1 MRLLGIDTGGTFTDF
16 VYFDGTT
23 LHARKVLSTPEAPEE
38 AVLQGLRELAMDLA
52 GLHIIHGSTVATNA
66 VLEGKGARVVYVA
79 NRGLGDVLTIGRQAR
94 RALYDLQ
101 PEPPPPPV
109 PAELCLETGGR
120 LDADGAVVEALTEE
134 DIAVLLEQ
142 IHALGAESVAVNL
155 LFSFVDDRFE
165 REIARRLPSGLFAS
179 ISSQVLPEYKEY
191 ERGIATWLNAYVG
204 PLMAGYLDRTAAR
217 TRPAALSIM
226 RSSGDACGAHQAGR
240 EAVHLL
246 LSGPAGGLTGA
257 RHCAGQIGAAKCMT
271 FDMGGTSTDV
281 ALIDGDIALTNEG
294 RIGPYPVAVPM
305 VDMHSI
311 GAGGGSIAYADAGG
325 GLQVGPQSAGARP
338 GPACYDQGGTLPTV
352 TDANLLLGRL
362 PPFTRLGGTLA
373 LNGDKARQAL
383 AGLAAELGLA
393 TAEQAAD
400 GVVALANEH
409 MTQALRLI
417 SVQRGI
423 DPRDFVLVAFGGA
436 GGLHVCALA
445 EALEMGRALV
455 PARAGALSA
464 FGMLVAPAGRQYSK
478 TLAVLL
484 EAVAA
489 GGHQSGVGPVA
500 GTGTG
505 GVGGAGAPRRRV
517 AASGQPGSALPRP
530 VLNAEPGMGERH
542 CDSGGP
548 VSPVASRPLR
558 PPAGQSR
565 GIGQRASGPES
576 VAAVVAPARHAGSE
590 RPWGRRQQ
598 GGDAS
603 PWLRRASAVAFP
615 RTPEGASA
623 RALYRLRPR
632 TPQCLSPAVGRA
644 ELTSR
649 GTSRLRKAE
658 TRVKWRLS
666 ALRGL

>member
-16 VYFDGTT
+16 VYFDGET
-23 LHARKVLSTPEAPEE
+23 LHARKVLSTPEAPEA
-38 AVLQGLRELAMDLA
+38 AVLQGIRELAIPLA

-109 PAELCLETGGR
+109 PAALCLETGGR
-120 LDADGAVVEALTEE
+120 LDTHGAVVEALTEE
-134 DIAVLLEQ
+134 DIAVLLGQ
-142 IHALGAESVAVNL
+142 IRELGAESVAVNL

-165 REIARRLPSGLFAS
+165 RQIARRLPPGLFAS

-204 PLMAGYLDRTAAR
+204 PLVAGYLDKMAAR
-217 TRPAALSIM
+217 TRPASLSIM
-226 RSSGDACGAHQAGR
+226 RSSGDVCNANQAGR

-257 RHCAGQIGAAKCMT
+257 RHCAGQIGVAKCMT

-281 ALIDGDIALTNEG
+281 ALIDGDIALTNGG

-362 PPFTRLGGTLA
+362 PPFTRLGGTLT

-393 TAEQAAD
+393 TAEQAAE
-400 GVVALANEH
+400 GVIALANEH
-409 MTQALRLI
+409 MIQALRLI

-445 EALEMGRALV
+445 EALEMRRALV

-464 FGMLVAPAGRQYSK
+464 FGMLAAPAGRQYSK

-489 GGHQSGVGPVA
+489 EDINRELARLRERGLAELAEQGLP
-500 GTGTG
+500 
-505 GVGGAGAPRRRV
+505 
-517 AASGQPGSALPRP
+517 AAA
-530 VLNAEPGMGERH
+530 
-542 CDSGGP
+542 
-548 VSPVASRPLR
+548 
-558 PPAGQSR
+558 
-565 GIGQRASGPES
+565 
-576 VAAVVAPARHAGSE
+576 
-590 RPWGRRQQ
+590 
-598 GGDAS
+598 
-603 PWLRRASAVAFP
+603 
-615 RTPEGASA
+615 
-623 RALYRLRPR
+623 LRPR
-632 TPQCLSPAVGRA
+632 ASLDLRYRGQSSTLNLEWENDIETAEARFHQLHRARYGHQLDNPVELVNARLGLRASPPALPLPA
-644 ELTSR
+644 MPEA
-649 GTSRLRKAE
+649 KAPGDAASSQE
-658 TRVKWRLS
+658 TRVHGCAEPVPLLSRGRLTVPAPGPFIVCDPDATVFAPRGWS
-666 ALRGL
+666 GRIDQQGNIALEKS

>member
-16 VYFDGTT
+16 VYFDGET
-23 LHARKVLSTPEAPEE
+23 LQARKVLSTPEAPEA
-38 AVLQGLRELAMDLA
+38 AVLQGIRELAISLA

-109 PAELCLETGGR
+109 PADLCLETGGR
-120 LDADGAVVEALTEE
+120 LDANGAVVEALTEE
-134 DIAVLLEQ
+134 DIAVLLGQ
-142 IHALGAESVAVNL
+142 IHELGAESVAVNL
-155 LFSFVDDRFE
+155 LFSFVDDQFE
-165 REIARRLPSGLFAS
+165 RQIARRLPPGLFAS

-204 PLMAGYLDRTAAR
+204 PLVAGYLDKMAAR
-217 TRPAALSIM
+217 TRPASLSIM
-226 RSSGDACGAHQAGR
+226 RSSGDACGANQAGR

-257 RHCAGQIGAAKCMT
+257 RHCAGQIGVGKCMT

-281 ALIDGDIALTNEG
+281 ALIDGDIALTNGG

-409 MTQALRLI
+409 ITQALRLI

-445 EALEMGRALV
+445 EALEMRRALV

-464 FGMLVAPAGRQYSK
+464 FGMLAAPAGRQYSK

-489 GGHQSGVGPVA
+489 EDINLELARLRERGLAELAEQGLP
-500 GTGTG
+500 
-505 GVGGAGAPRRRV
+505 
-517 AASGQPGSALPRP
+517 AAA
-530 VLNAEPGMGERH
+530 
-542 CDSGGP
+542 
-548 VSPVASRPLR
+548 
-558 PPAGQSR
+558 
-565 GIGQRASGPES
+565 
-576 VAAVVAPARHAGSE
+576 
-590 RPWGRRQQ
+590 
-598 GGDAS
+598 
-603 PWLRRASAVAFP
+603 
-615 RTPEGASA
+615 
-623 RALYRLRPR
+623 LRPR
-632 TPQCLSPAVGRA
+632 ASLDLRYRGQSSTLNLEWENDIKMAAARFHQLHRARYGHQLDNPVELVNARLGLRASPPVLPLPAMPEAKAPGDA
-644 ELTSR
+644 ASR
-649 GTSRLRKAE
+649 EE
-658 TRVKWRLS
+658 TRVHGCAEPVPLLSRGRLTAPAPGPFIVCDPDATVFAARGWS
-666 ALRGL
+666 GRIDQQGNIALEKS

>member
-16 VYFDGTT
+16 VYFDGET
-23 LHARKVLSTPEAPEE
+23 LHARKVLSTPEAPEA
-38 AVLQGLRELAMDLA
+38 AVLQGIRELAIPLA

-109 PAELCLETGGR
+109 PAALCLETGGR
-120 LDADGAVVEALTEE
+120 LDANGAVVEALTEE
-134 DIAVLLEQ
+134 DIAVLLGQ
-142 IHALGAESVAVNL
+142 IHERGAESVAVNL

-165 REIARRLPSGLFAS
+165 RQIARRLPPGLFAS

-204 PLMAGYLDRTAAR
+204 PLVAGYLDKMAAR
-217 TRPAALSIM
+217 TRPASLSIM
-226 RSSGDACGAHQAGR
+226 RSSGDVCGADQAGR

-257 RHCAGQIGAAKCMT
+257 RHCAGQIGVGKCMT

-281 ALIDGDIALTNEG
+281 ALIDGDIALTNGG

-400 GVVALANEH
+400 GVIALANEH
-409 MTQALRLI
+409 ITQALRLI

-445 EALEMGRALV
+445 EALEMRRALV

-464 FGMLVAPAGRQYSK
+464 FGMLAAPAGRQYSK

-489 GGHQSGVGPVA
+489 EDINLELARLRERGLAELAEQGLP
-500 GTGTG
+500 
-505 GVGGAGAPRRRV
+505 
-517 AASGQPGSALPRP
+517 AAA
-530 VLNAEPGMGERH
+530 
-542 CDSGGP
+542 
-548 VSPVASRPLR
+548 
-558 PPAGQSR
+558 
-565 GIGQRASGPES
+565 
-576 VAAVVAPARHAGSE
+576 
-590 RPWGRRQQ
+590 
-598 GGDAS
+598 
-603 PWLRRASAVAFP
+603 
-615 RTPEGASA
+615 
-623 RALYRLRPR
+623 LRPR
-632 TPQCLSPAVGRA
+632 ASLDLRYRGQSSTLNLEWENDIKMAAARFHQLHRARYGHQLDNPVELVNARLGLRASPPVLPLPAMPEAKAPGDA
-644 ELTSR
+644 ASR
-649 GTSRLRKAE
+649 EE
-658 TRVKWRLS
+658 TRVHGCAEPVPLLSRGRLTAPAPGPFIVCDPDATVFAARGWS
-666 ALRGL
+666 GRIDQQGNIALEKS